1 MPDRRPAEG
10 RRVLLVTLGVLAML
24 ALVPLLGDLF
34 WTRLVTRVMIY
45 GLVALSLDLI
55 LGLGGMV
62 SFGHAAWFGLGGY
75 VVAISATHG
84 LEDALVVWP
93 LAVLVAGGAALVV
106 GAISLRT
113 AGVSFIMI
121 TLAFAQMIYFLFASL
136 RPYGADDGLAIWRRN
151 LVLGFE
157 LLSDHT
163 VFFYLVL
170 AILALALAALLRL
183 RAARFGLLL
192 RGVRQNEARMTA
204 LGFPTFRY
212 KLAAFTLAG
221 SLAGLA
227 GALLANHAL
236 YVSPSTLHWT
246 TSGELIVMV
255 VLGGMGSL
263 IGPVLGATGLL
274 LAEEALS
281 ARTAH
286 WQAVLGAGLVLA
298 VLFTR
303 QGLFGWLLGRRG

>member
-1 MPDRRPAEG
+1 MGEGQGHEG
-10 RRVLLVTLGVLAML
+10 RRALWVTLGVLVAL
-24 ALVPLLGDLF
+24 ALVPLAGDVF
-34 WTRLVTRVMIY
+34 WVRLLTRVMIY
-45 GLVALSLDLI
+45 ALAALSLDLI

-62 SFGHAAWFGLGGY
+62 SFGHAAYFGLGGY

-84 LEDALVVWP
+84 LEDAVLVWP
-93 LAVLVAGGAALVV
+93 LAALVAGGVALVL

-136 RPYGADDGLAIWRRN
+136 RAYGADDGLSIWSRN
-151 LVLGFE
+151 SVLGFD

-170 AILALALAALLRL
+170 AILMLALVALLRL

-192 RGVRQNEARMTA
+192 RGVRQNEVRMTA
-204 LGFPTFRY
+204 LGFPTYRY

-221 SLAGLA
+221 GLAGIA
-227 GALLANHAL
+227 GALLANHTL
-236 YVSPSTLHWT
+236 YVSPKTLHWT

-255 VLGGMGSL
+255 VLGGMGTL
-263 IGPVLGATGLL
+263 IGPVLGAIGLL

-286 WQAVLGAGLVLA
+286 WQAFIGAGLIVA
-298 VLFTR
+298 VLFAR
-303 QGLFGWLLGRRG
+303 RGLFGWLVGGRP